1 MLKYLIFFKGVKD
14 MALSVDSIL
23 AKLKELDNDYIIEF
37 LGQMQIAE
45 YIHNPWFLGAMVVLA
60 ICCLI
65 FKWRVLLATIVGLTG
80 LAWLINYTVAQGTD
94 VSSGLKSNSM
104 ILFLAGGVAIV
115 GLMIYLVFIKEE

>member
-1 MLKYLIFFKGVKD
+1 

-23 AKLKELDNDYIIEF
+23 AKLKELDNDHIIEF

-80 LAWLINYTVAQGTD
+80 LAWLVSYTVAQGTD
-94 VSSGLKSNSM
+94 VTEGLHSNSM
-104 ILFLAGGVAIV
+104 IFFLGGGVAIV
-115 GLMIYLVFIKEE
+115 ALMIYLVFIKQE

>member
-1 MLKYLIFFKGVKD
+1 

-23 AKLKELDNDYIIEF
+23 AKLKELDNDHIIEF

-65 FKWRVLLATIVGLTG
+65 FKWRILLATIVGLTG
-80 LAWLINYTVAQGTD
+80 LAWLVSYTVAQGTD
-94 VSSGLKSNSM
+94 VTEGLQSNSM
-104 ILFLAGGVAIV
+104 IFFLGGGVAIV
-115 GLMIYLVFIKEE
+115 ALMIYLVFIKEE

>member
-1 MLKYLIFFKGVKD
+1 

-23 AKLKELDNDYIIEF
+23 AKLKQLDNDHILEF

-45 YIHNPWFLGAMVVLA
+45 YIHNPWFLGAMVFLA
-60 ICCLI
+60 VCCLV

-80 LAWLINYTVAQGTD
+80 LAWLVDYTVAQGTG
-94 VSSGLKSNSM
+94 VSEGLQSNSM
-104 ILFLAGGVAIV
+104 IFFLAGGVAIV